1 MYWILFY
8 LFESPT
14 FLFFS
19 LLTVDLVHTDWFC
32 LYKTMENINWHFFID
47 SFVQFRYI
55 SGDVR
60 VDLFHRALQQRIQ
73 RHDNALFFC
82 FFFRSQLALISK
94 RGIAASRHNTT
105 KVLRYLALL
114 LAIVAYV
121 YISTTSIIVIYIAY
135 ICR

>member
-1 MYWILFY
+1 MFASTCSIEHYSNGYSDTTMLY
-8 LFESPT
+8 
-14 FLFFS
+14 FS
-19 LLTVDLVHTDWFC
+19 V
-32 LYKTMENINWHFFID
+32 
-47 SFVQFRYI
+47 
-55 SGDVR
+55 
-60 VDLFHRALQQRIQ
+60 
-73 RHDNALFFC
+73 

-121 YISTTSIIVIYIAY
+121 YISTTSIIVIYIVY